1 MYPSVNQY
9 LTSGTEIDIPG
20 VTVIWYH
27 TDITTLSLSSLGS
40 RPSREYLHYALIVRG
55 SKTLKS
61 RGRPGRKRHV
71 R

>member
-1 MYPSVNQY
+1 MRTAPVKAIALSAVYRANREFQLASV
-9 LTSGTEIDIPG
+9 PG
-20 VTVIWYH
+20 
-27 TDITTLSLSSLGS
+27 L
-40 RPSREYLHYALIVRG
+40 PREYLHYALIVRG